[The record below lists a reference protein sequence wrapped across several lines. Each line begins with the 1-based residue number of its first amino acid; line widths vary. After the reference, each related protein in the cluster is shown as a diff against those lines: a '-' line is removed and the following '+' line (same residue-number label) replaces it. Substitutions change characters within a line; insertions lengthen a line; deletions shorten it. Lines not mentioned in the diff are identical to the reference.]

1 MKIKGHS
8 ANAYRWQMVV
18 NMDEQG
24 YAQQTISESLKL
36 AQSSVSRILA
46 IYRQEGSAVP
56 KKQPGARSR
65 LTTDQKSRLSTLIE
79 AGSVSYGFEG
89 EGWTNKRVAQV
100 ILEIFGVSYQER
112 QISTILTA
120 LGFSKQRF
128 KKVDA
133 RQDPEKVA
141 AWKETALPALKK
153 K

>member
-1 MKIKGHS
+1 MKVKGHS
-8 ANAYRWQMVV
+8 AKAYRWQMVV
-18 NMDEQG
+18 NMDGQG
-24 YAQQTISESLKL
+24 YSQKAISESLKL
-36 AQSSVSRILA
+36 AQSSVSRVLA

-56 KKQPGARSR
+56 KKQPGAKSR
-65 LTTDQKSRLSTLIE
+65 LTAGQKQVLSTLIE

-100 ILEIFGVSYQER
+100 ILETFGVSYKER
-112 QISTILTA
+112 QISSILA
-120 LGFSKQRF
+120 GLGFSKQRF

-141 AWKETALPALKK
+141 AWKDATLPALKK